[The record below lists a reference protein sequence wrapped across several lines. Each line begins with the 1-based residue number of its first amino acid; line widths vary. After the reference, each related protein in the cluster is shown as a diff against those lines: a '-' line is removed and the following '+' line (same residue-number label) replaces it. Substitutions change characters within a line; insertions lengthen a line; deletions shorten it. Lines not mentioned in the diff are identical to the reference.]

1 MNATSRVSYSRKRIG
16 TERKAIPLSTHELP
30 SAYYAHDM
38 EGRRIP
44 HSVNPGPQR
53 ACARCELLRCGA
65 DFCMTSTGPVCRY
78 CVAATDDWY
87 ESPPS
92 DWNGWQPPCGGKG
105 ESMSD
110 ERTVI
115 PVNPQDADWTDQRFV
130 LWFGEISPV
139 QLLIWGKSLED
150 CLDEGLDWVEEN
162 APGLLCDT
170 EVAEE
175 YERLIAE
182 GKSEDYAIAESE
194 VDTTSG
200 GNHGVRINS
209 DHWGISLDNPSRGEL
224 LAFMGRVEDPRT
236 VDQCAP
242 LDEHAW
248 IADVVGGLKSHGST
262 AARYAQHRA
271 SGMTAS
277 AAYYYATH
285 PVR

>member
-1 MNATSRVSYSRKRIG
+1 MAYEILSRPVNARNVASVLGSNDLIGWNGRQPTVSN
-16 TERKAIPLSTHELP
+16 ELP
-30 SAYYAHDM
+30 DTYYHRDM

-53 ACARCELLRCGA
+53 VCAQCDLLRHGV
-65 DFCMTSTGPVCRY
+65 DFRMTSTGPVCRY
-78 CVAATDDWY
+78 CLAAT
-87 ESPPS
+87 E
-92 DWNGWQPPCGGKG
+92 QPPCEGKG

-115 PVNPQDADWTDQRFV
+115 PVNPGERDWTDQRFV

-150 CLDEGLDWVEEN
+150 CLDEGFDWVEEN
-162 APGLLCDT
+162 APGLLCDA

-175 YERLIAE
+175 YHRLIAE
-182 GKSEDYAIAESE
+182 GMSDEKAMEESE

-248 IADVVGGLKSHGST
+248 IADVVRGFKSHGPT
-262 AARYAQHRA
+262 ADQYAQHRA
-271 SGMTAS
+271 RGVRAIV
-277 AAYYYATH
+277 AYRRAKPTQ
-285 PVR
+285 R